1 MNENEKKQI
10 LKQIELCRQSA
21 KNNFELNVEAYN
33 EINNTLFYITQILLN
48 TEVDKAWNFL
58 KICYNINI
66 GKRPQ
71 EV

>member
-48 TEVDKAWNFL
+48 TEVDKA
-58 KICYNINI
+58 
-66 GKRPQ
+66 
-71 EV
+71 